1 MVLINDGRCDSSEED
16 LDEMQKGQADENSE
30 EYHTPY
36 RMVVGLQV
44 EGRFTRRHHCWN
56 HRGSDAY
63 SSRYERLQRGIF
75 IFNTNENNKFTL
87 RYEWTDA
94 RCREMSVYP
103 ENLKSYV
110 KKIRST
116 VFGSSALSRVWVS
129 YYQSWVSMI

>member
-1 MVLINDGRCDSSEED
+1 MNDGRCHSFEEH
-16 LDEMQKGQADENSE
+16 LDEMQKGQADDDSE

-36 RMVVGLQV
+36 RMVFGLQL
-44 EGRFTRRHHCWN
+44 EDRFTGRHHCWN

-63 SSRYERLQRGIF
+63 SSRYERFQRGIF
-75 IFNTNENNKFTL
+75 MINTNKDNKFTL

-94 RCREMSVYP
+94 SCREMSVYF

-116 VFGSSALSRVWVS
+116 VFGSSVLSRVWVS
-129 YYQSWVSMI
+129 YYQS